1 MPPKDEWT
9 RPSCECDLMNSTSR
23 IPNFFIVGKPKAG
36 TTALH
41 QLLAQHPDIFMSSFK
56 EPHHFHLEH
65 AQAGAA
71 RNRGMSGLAFADRDK
86 YLELFKDATDEKIVG
101 ESSTGYLYSKSAA
114 QEIAKFNPD
123 AKILMVLREPVDF
136 MHSFHSQL
144 LRSANENEPDFRA
157 ALNLEE
163 SRKKGKNIP
172 FTATYPEN
180 LLYIDQAHYANQ
192 VKRFFD
198 AFDSRNIKV
207 CIYED
212 LRADNLRIF
221 REILEFL
228 EVDPEFTPEFK
239 DINETRRVRFPK
251 IAGWLVFLADKRK
264 YPVQSWMPGWL
275 LKPIRAVM
283 RRVFYTTGPRDKLD
297 PELRL
302 ELARKLKPD
311 VIELGEFLGI
321 DLAKKWSYD
330 RV

>member
-1 MPPKDEWT
+1 MC
-9 RPSCECDLMNSTSR
+9 RPARTIRRRKLIDNMSR

-41 QLLAQHPDIFMSSFK
+41 HLLAQHPDIFMSSFK

-65 AQAGAA
+65 VHAGMD
-71 RNRGMSGLAFADRDK
+71 RNRGMAGLAYKDRDK
-86 YLELFKDATDEKIVG
+86 YLELFEDAIDEKIVG

-114 QEIAKFNPD
+114 REIAKFNPD

-157 ALNLEE
+157 ALKLEE
-163 SRKKGKNIP
+163 SRKHGENIP
-172 FTATYPEN
+172 FTATYPDN
-180 LLYIDQAHYANQ
+180 LLYIDQARYAAQ
-192 VKRFFD
+192 VRRFFD
-198 AFDSRNIKV
+198 AFDSHNIKV
-207 CIYED
+207 VIYED

-228 EVDPEFTPEFK
+228 EVDPDFTPQFR
-239 DINETRRVRFPK
+239 DVNQTRRVRFPK
-251 IAGWLVFLADKRK
+251 LAGWLVFLADKRK
-264 YPVQSWMPGWL
+264 YPVQAWMPDWL
-275 LKPIRAVM
+275 LGPIRGIM
-283 RRVFYTTGPRDKLD
+283 RQVFYTTGPREQLD

-311 VIELGEFLGI
+311 VMELGELLGI

-330 RV
+330 QI

>member
-1 MPPKDEWT
+1 
-9 RPSCECDLMNSTSR
+9 
-23 IPNFFIVGKPKAG
+23 
-36 TTALH
+36 
-41 QLLAQHPDIFMSSFK
+41 MSSYK
-56 EPHHFHLEH
+56 EPHHFHPEH
-65 AQAGAA
+65 VRAGVD
-71 RNRGMSGLAFADRDK
+71 RKRGISGLPYKDRDK

-114 QEIAKFNPD
+114 REIAKFNPD

-144 LRSANENEPDFRA
+144 LRSANENEPDFRT
-157 ALNLEE
+157 ALKLEE

-172 FTATYPEN
+172 YTATYPEN

-192 VKRFFD
+192 VRRFFD

-207 CIYED
+207 LIYED

-228 EVDPEFTPEFK
+228 GVDPEFTPQFR
-239 DINETRRVRFPK
+239 DVNQTRRVRFPRL
-251 IAGWLVFLADKRK
+251 AGWLVYLADKRR
-264 YPVQSWMPGWL
+264 YPIQTWMPGWL
-275 LKPIRAVM
+275 LKPIRVVM
-283 RRVFYTTGPRDKLD
+283 SRIFYSTGPRVELD

-302 ELARKLKPD
+302 QLARELKPD
-311 VIELGEFLGI
+311 VLELSELLGI

-330 RV
+330 QI

>member
-1 MPPKDEWT
+1 
-9 RPSCECDLMNSTSR
+9 MNNTSR

-41 QLLAQHPDIFMSSFK
+41 YLLAQHPDIFMSSFK

-65 AQAGAA
+65 VQAGVD
-71 RNRGMSGLAFADRDK
+71 RKRGMSGLAYKDRDK
-86 YLELFKDATDEKIVG
+86 YIELFKDATDEKIVG

-114 QEIAKFNPD
+114 REIAKFNPD

-144 LRSANENEPDFRA
+144 LRSANENEPDFRE
-157 ALNLEE
+157 ALKLEE
-163 SRKKGKNIP
+163 SRKKGKDIP

-180 LLYIDQAHYANQ
+180 LLYVDQAHYAAQ

-207 CIYED
+207 LIYED

-228 EVDPEFTPEFK
+228 EVDPDFTPQFR
-239 DINETRRVRFPK
+239 DVNQTRRVRFPK
-251 IAGWLVFLADKRK
+251 LAGWLVFLADKRK
-264 YPVQSWMPGWL
+264 YPVQKWMPGWL
-275 LKPIRAVM
+275 LNPIRGVM
-283 RRVFYTTGPRDKLD
+283 RRIFYTTGPRDELD

-302 ELARKLKPD
+302 QLARELKPD
-311 VIELGEFLGI
+311 VLELSELLGI

-330 RV
+330 QI

>member
-1 MPPKDEWT
+1 MDAST
-9 RPSCECDLMNSTSR
+9 RPSPGCDLMNSTSR

-41 QLLAQHPDIFMSSFK
+41 QLLAQHPDIFMSSYK

-65 AQAGAA
+65 AQAGVE
-71 RNRGMSGLAFADRDK
+71 RNRGMFGLAYKDRDK
-86 YLELFKDATDEKIVG
+86 YLGLFKDATDEKIVG
-101 ESSTGYLYSKSAA
+101 ESSTGYLFSKTAA
-114 QEIAKFNPD
+114 REIAKFNPD

-144 LRSANENEPDFRA
+144 LRSANENEPDFRV
-157 ALNLEE
+157 ALSLED

-180 LLYIDQAHYANQ
+180 LLYFDQAHYANQ

-198 AFDSRNIKV
+198 AFDSRDIKV
-207 CIYED
+207 VIYED
-212 LRADNLRIF
+212 LRADNLRVF

-228 EVDPEFTPEFK
+228 EVDPEFKPEFS
-239 DINETRRVRFPK
+239 DVNETRRVRFPK
-251 IAGWLVFLADKRK
+251 LAGWLVFLADKRK
-264 YPVQSWMPGWL
+264 YPIQKWMPAWL
-275 LKPIRAVM
+275 LKPVRGTM
-283 RRVFYTTGPRDKLD
+283 RRIFYTKGPREKLD

-330 RV
+330 QI